1 VKIIAIRYS
10 TGSLALVS
18 FYRALGFPVD
28 VQSRTG
34 DWIELASS
42 SAAIA
47 VHTIRPDE
55 PDHASG
61 TVELAFEADEQL
73 EEVRAR
79 LGRAG
84 FSSAVI
90 VDESHGRSLRI
101 IDPEGVLVQ
110 VNEFDRELY
119 L

>member
-1 VKIIAIRYS
+1 MIRRDRPCDSS
-10 TGSLALVS
+10 TITASEKPARS
-18 FYRALGFPVD
+18 RRASTS
-28 VQSRTG
+28 SRR
-34 DWIELASS
+34 S

-55 PDHASG
+55 SDHASG

-84 FSSAVI
+84 FSGAVI

-101 IDPEGVLVQ
+101 IDPEGVLIQ